1 MSVIDEAFRR
11 DPFLK
16 GVLAGGNP
24 FPYALQ
30 RTNDELNSIQPELA
44 GAMAYS
50 TTDSILVFWNGT
62 NWIKVATDGAI

>member
-1 MSVIDEAFRR
+1 MTVIEDAFRR

-16 GVLAGGNP
+16 GVIAGGNP

-30 RTNDELNSIQPELA
+30 RTNIELGGIQPDHA

-50 TTDSILVFWNGT
+50 TTDNVLVVWNGT